1 MRRDGTQ
8 RRDYGKDLR
17 VIDDV
22 SSVRCGVSPVQC
34 VICLL
39 IGKVKRKCR
48 KMVHF
53 PGSALDKT
61 RIWVVF
67 NPPISLFG
75 FKDTDNQCVLRFEM
89 QHNHAK

>member
-1 MRRDGTQ
+1 MQ
-8 RRDYGKDLR
+8 ILR
-17 VIDDV
+17 
-22 SSVRCGVSPVQC
+22 
-34 VICLL
+34 
-39 IGKVKRKCR
+39 GKVHRIRGKI
-48 KMVHF
+48 VHF